1 MEAFSVIIHLS
12 SDFPHSSI
20 WRDGPVVRICGKS
33 GQSLNSGAIL
43 KKGVKV
49 KILVTGGAGFIG
61 SNVVDAY
68 IDAGHDVVI
77 VDNLY
82 SGKWENINSKAK
94 FYLMDIRAD
103 EFMKVLE
110 KEKPDVINHHAAQIS
125 VPASVE
131 DPRFDTD
138 VNVQGFVNILECA
151 RQAGT
156 KKIIFISSGGAIYG
170 EATEYPTSED
180 YPPQPLSPYAIAKS
194 VSEDYLAFYNH
205 QYGMDYT
212 VLRYAN
218 VYGPRQVPHG
228 EAGVVA
234 IFMDRLINSQPCT
247 LFHFE
252 DQPDGMVR
260 DYVFVGD
267 IVKANLRALEAGS
280 SRAFNIGT
288 GVETRTRRLFD
299 EIFRAVSS
307 KVDIPEELSMP
318 ASQAARGGDLTQSCL
333 KIERAARE
341 LGWKPETDL
350 AHGLEKTLEWRLS
363 R

>member
-1 MEAFSVIIHLS
+1 M
-12 SDFPHSSI
+12 
-20 WRDGPVVRICGKS
+20 
-33 GQSLNSGAIL
+33 
-43 KKGVKV
+43 

-68 IDAGHDVVI
+68 IDAGHEVVI

-82 SGKWENINSKAK
+82 SGKWENINPEAK
-94 FYLMDIRAD
+94 FYLMDIRAA
-103 EFMKVLE
+103 EFQEVLNR
-110 KEKPDVINHHAAQIS
+110 EKPDVINHHAAQIS

-131 DPRFDTD
+131 DPRFDTS
-138 VNVQGFVNILECA
+138 VNVQGFVNVLECA
-151 RQAGT
+151 RSAGT
-156 KKIIFISSGGAIYG
+156 GKVIFISSGGAIYG
-170 EATEYPTSED
+170 EATEYPTSEE

-234 IFMDRLINSQPCT
+234 IFMDRLINSRPCT
-247 LFHFE
+247 LFHFPDE
-252 DQPDGMVR
+252 PDGMIR

-267 IVKANLRALEAGS
+267 IVKANLKALESGS
-280 SRAFNIGT
+280 GMAFNIGT
-288 GVETRTRRLFD
+288 GKETRTRQLFD
-299 EIFRAVSS
+299 EIFRAVSARI
-307 KVDIPEELSMP
+307 DIPKELSEP
-318 ASQAARGGDLTQSCL
+318 IAKAARGGDLTRSCL
-333 KIERAARE
+333 RIERAAKE
-341 LGWKPETDL
+341 LGWRPETDL
-350 AHGLEKTLEWRLS
+350 SAGLAKTLEWRLG